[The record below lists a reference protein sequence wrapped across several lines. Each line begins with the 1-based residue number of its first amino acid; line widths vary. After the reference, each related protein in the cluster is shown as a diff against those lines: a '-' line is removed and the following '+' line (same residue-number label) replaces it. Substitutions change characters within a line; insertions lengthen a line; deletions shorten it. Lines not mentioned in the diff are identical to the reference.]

1 MSTARETSVG
11 ITEGTQRG
19 VPRADAGSRMLM
31 SADILSGYE
40 NRLEDEKRTRAKRNH
55 LTHS

>member
-1 MSTARETSVG
+1 MG